1 MPTNDREVFQHLT
14 GDPNHSDVSNFLT
27 YAQFAFDRR
36 EWFAHRTRE
45 DGREPTEE
53 MVAAWTM
60 NHTPHSFEQ
69 LRLRAQSFFDYAARD
84 YMQDEIEA
92 ARQEALQSGVLR
104 EVASATKAQEL
115 GLKATLEQVK
125 SAGALWRQAA
135 IALLTAILAPII
147 IGGILAL
154 ALLGEKA
161 IPTIAGVKDAV
172 SRQAAPPDAAKPDGQ
187 R

>member
-1 MPTNDREVFQHLT
+1 MPSNDREVFQHLT
-14 GDPNHSDVSNFLT
+14 SDPNHSDVSNFLT

-36 EWFAHRTRE
+36 EWFAHRTQE

-84 YMQDEIEA
+84 YMQDEIEG
-92 ARQEALQSGVLR
+92 ARLEVLQSGVLR
-104 EVASATKAQEL
+104 EVANATKVQEL

-154 ALLGEKA
+154 ALLGERA
-161 IPTIAGVKDAV
+161 MPTIAGVKDAI
-172 SRQAAPPDAAKPDGQ
+172 SNQTAPLDAAKPNGQ